1 MPSGDKQEAKTYGD
15 NSPITQIITQTLGEK
30 ATKEIVES
38 LTLQIEQYY
47 SKTDEKLDKLLDN
60 NKGFVDNLMIQI
72 NHHMQT
78 NTSLIELLTKA
89 QKEREEA
96 IVEIEKLKE
105 QNKDGDF
112 DRVLDEAQKALE
124 EYDSQ
129 KYRQILAS
137 YRENEKNK
145 QLIKNIAQTHYLS
158 AKSYASDYLHEKAEK
173 EILKAITL
181 DDTNGAY
188 LHSYGYML
196 YNTARYDEALKYY
209 KQSLAIRQAIGDRS
223 GEGTTLNNISG
234 IYHARGDLTTAL
246 EYLQKSL
253 AIHQAIGD
261 RSGEG
266 ATLNNISQ
274 IYQVRGDLT
283 TALEYLQKS
292 LALTQ
297 AIGDKSG
304 EGATLNNIATIH
316 NARGD
321 LTTALEY
328 LQKSL
333 ALTQAIGDKSGEGAT
348 LNNISQIYDARGD
361 LTTA

>member
-1 MPSGDKQEAKTYGD
+1 MFDGDKQEAKTYGD

-72 NHHMQT
+72 NHHIQT

-173 EILKAITL
+173 EILKAIAL
-181 DDTNGAY
+181 DDTNGLY
-188 LHSYGYML
+188 LHEFGYML
-196 YNTARYDEALKYY
+196 HNTARYDEALKYFE
-209 KQSLAIRQAIGDRS
+209 QSLAIRQAIGDRS
-223 GEGTTLNNISG
+223 GEGTTLNNISQ
-234 IYHARGDLTTAL
+234 IYQARGDLTTAL

-253 AIHQAIGD
+253 AIQ
-261 RSGEG
+261 E
-266 ATLNNISQ
+266 
-274 IYQVRGDLT
+274 
-283 TALEYLQKS
+283 
-292 LALTQ
+292 

-304 EGATLNNIATIH
+304 MCATLFNIGHIHLAHDEVGEAIKSWVTVYTIAKEIE
-316 NARGD
+316 NAQV
-321 LTTALEY
+321 LEALED
-328 LQKSL
+328 L
-333 ALTQAIGDKSGEGAT
+333 AGQLNEGSGLELWEA
-348 LNNISQIYDARGD
+348 LSHRGE
-361 LTTA
+361 